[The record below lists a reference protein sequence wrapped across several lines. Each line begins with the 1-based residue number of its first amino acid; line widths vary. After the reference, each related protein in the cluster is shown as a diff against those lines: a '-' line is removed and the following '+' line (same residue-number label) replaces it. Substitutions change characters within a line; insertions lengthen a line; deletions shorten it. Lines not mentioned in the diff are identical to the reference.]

1 MHDTSRRAKLRSALA
16 VLGAATLLV
25 GGVQLIATA
34 ATGGPLVLGASNTA
48 SKTTKLKTTGNKA
61 ALKLK
66 SKAGKPALAVSNKAL
81 IKNLNADLID
91 GKSLEQLAPTVY
103 RHTVYT
109 AGGMVSGTAQFVSTS
124 TIPAGTYRASVSG
137 LVGVDSGEQVICL
150 LADYT
155 QLVAS
160 GGMDLTSIKMQA
172 LAQENIPNLWDSRTV
187 TILSGRQYLLGCS
200 GDSTV
205 EVAQPVEFLLETVG
219 PDTAMPGTAPLVI
232 KPSLKKG
239 VEGLG

>member
-1 MHDTSRRAKLRSALA
+1 MHESRRAQLRSALA

-25 GGVQLIATA
+25 GGVQLVATA

-48 SKTTKLKTTGNKA
+48 SKTTTLKTTGNKA

-66 SKAGKPALAVSNKAL
+66 SKKGKPALAVSNKAL

-109 AGGMVSGTAQFVSTS
+109 PGGMVSGSAQFVSTS

-137 LVGVDSGEQVICL
+137 LMATSTGEQVTCL
-150 LADYT
+150 MADYT

-160 GGMDLTSIKMQA
+160 GGTDATAIKLQA
-172 LAQENIPNLWDSRTV
+172 FAQESIPNLWDSRTV
-187 TILSGRQYLLGCS
+187 TIVAGHQYLLGCS
-200 GDSTV
+200 GDNTV
-205 EVAQPVEFLLETVG
+205 EVAQPAEFLLEAVG
-219 PDTAMPGTAPLVI
+219 PDTAMPGTTPFVV
-232 KPSLKKG
+232 KPSLKKDL
-239 VEGLG
+239 EGLG